1 MSLWIKICANTSLE
15 DALLSAEAG
24 ADAVGFVFARSPRR
38 VTVEQ
43 VAAIVPGLPAELEKI
58 GVFVDATLEEIAAA
72 VETCGLT
79 GVQLHFDA
87 PRELTAALR
96 ARFGPELR
104 LLRVIHFNGAV
115 AGHAAPADH
124 DSAIDAVLV
133 DSRSAKAPGGTG
145 VAFDWTLAS
154 TTLFQNTRERKF
166 IAAGG
171 LAPENVAEAIRI
183 LRPWGVDVASGV
195 ESAPGRKHP
204 ARLRAFVANARAVH
218 HG

>member
-1 MSLWIKICANTSLE
+1 MSLWIKICANTTLE
-15 DALLSAEAG
+15 DALLSADAG

-38 VTVEQ
+38 VTVDQ
-43 VAAIVPGLPAELEKI
+43 VAAIVPSLPAELEKI
-58 GVFVDATLEEIAAA
+58 GVFVDAPVEEIAAA

-79 GVQLHFDA
+79 GVQLHFNA

-96 ARFGPELR
+96 ARFGPRLR
-104 LLRVIHFNGAV
+104 LLRVIHFNGAEADGV
-115 AGHAAPADH
+115 EPADD

-133 DSRSAKAPGGTG
+133 DSRSASAPGGTG
-145 VAFDWTLAS
+145 VAFDWNLAA
-154 TTLFQNTRERKF
+154 TTLFQNSKTRKL

-183 LRPWGVDVASGV
+183 LKPWGVDVASGV
-195 ESAPGRKHP
+195 ESAPGCKDA
-204 ARLRAFVANARAVH
+204 ARLRAFVAKARAVR